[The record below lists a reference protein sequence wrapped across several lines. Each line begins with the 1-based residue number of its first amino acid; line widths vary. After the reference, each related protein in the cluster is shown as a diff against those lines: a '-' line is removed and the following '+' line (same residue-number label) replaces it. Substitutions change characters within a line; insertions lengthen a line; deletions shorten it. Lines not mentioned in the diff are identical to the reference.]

1 MKWTFT
7 FFILLTLGF
16 QNIYAQKIL
25 KIYRGSSKAI
35 EYRIGDE
42 LHFKLKGEKQFYAF
56 KIKDLDFEKKTI
68 LFGTGAV
75 SLKDI
80 VAIEDYGNYRIASSI
95 ESKLYVF
102 GAGWLF
108 FSGVDM
114 IRDSENAREVGIRA
128 AIVAGFSFVAGYLIK
143 KFWAIQTF
151 RFDTDEY
158 LLGIVDLDL
167 NLITP

>member
-35 EYRIGDE
+35 EYHIGDE

-68 LFGTGAV
+68 RFGTGLIP
-75 SLKDI
+75 LKDI
-80 VAIEDYGNYRIASSI
+80 VAIKHYGNYGTANAVQKS
-95 ESKLYVF
+95 LYTF
-102 GAGWLF
+102 GGGWLF

-143 KFWAIQTF
+143 KFWATQTF

-158 LLGIVDLDL
+158 LLGIVDLNL